1 MSKESYIAES
11 EALNKLFNNMTQRKV
26 DAAEKEKLKRGE
38 NKGEQSE
45 TKKPL
50 QAAPTTSRPI
60 HSEYLEK
67 KKKEEEE
74 AKRVEEARRAKMR
87 KQIEKEEAEKA
98 ERERQLAEERKKQ
111 EAEKKKKENE
121 RLANLFGVTARKDP
135 DPEPQSNPDAEPA
148 VKDKPAKEESL
159 PAKEEVKSNSADS
172 KTQEALNV
180 FEAVLNKTE
189 ENEQEPKDVE
199 LEQKKVAPV
208 IAKPSVPEQIPE
220 QPKPPVIPAN
230 DKKFTP
236 DKTAPAPEMKPETK
250 PVQQPIPKPAQRT
263 ESPQKGNSA
272 IMARGQS
279 GMQMEKPKTDK
290 LSITG
295 IVPMKSDRGSKYDS
309 AMKASNAFRT
319 NVFLT
324 CVYNAKT
331 REGAY
336 GIVVDMG
343 DKRII
348 HGMCGHTSDEWE
360 YGFAGAIEAM
370 RICTENNVKE
380 IMFVVLDPLCEI
392 LQQNADGL
400 RWGYSYTRSQFT
412 KAIDVLKREAA
423 IGFIPE
429 RVESEFQDLAETIA
443 KTLVFPAND

>member
-26 DAAEKEKLKRGE
+26 DAAEKEKLKKEE
-38 NKGEQSE
+38 NKGEQVE
-45 TKKPL
+45 AKKPL

-74 AKRVEEARRAKMR
+74 AKRIEEARRSKMR

-98 ERERQLAEERKKQ
+98 EQERKLAEERKKQ
-111 EAEKKKKENE
+111 EAERKKKEEE
-121 RLANLFGVTARKDP
+121 RLANLFGVTAKKEP
-135 DPEPQSNPDAEPA
+135 KPQSNPA
-148 VKDKPAKEESL
+148 VKSATKDEPVKEESL
-159 PAKEEVKSNSADS
+159 PVKDESKNETTES
-172 KTQEALNV
+172 KTKEALHV
-180 FEAVLNKTE
+180 FETVLNKTE
-189 ENEQEPKDVE
+189 ENEQGPKDAE
-199 LEQKKVAPV
+199 PEQKKVAPV
-208 IAKPSVPEQIPE
+208 IA
-220 QPKPPVIPAN
+220 
-230 DKKFTP
+230 
-236 DKTAPAPEMKPETK
+236 
-250 PVQQPIPKPAQRT
+250 
-263 ESPQKGNSA
+263 
-272 IMARGQS
+272 
-279 GMQMEKPKTDK
+279 
-290 LSITG
+290 
-295 IVPMKSDRGSKYDS
+295 
-309 AMKASNAFRT
+309 
-319 NVFLT
+319 
-324 CVYNAKT
+324 
-331 REGAY
+331 
-336 GIVVDMG
+336 
-343 DKRII
+343 KRII

-429 RVESEFQDLAETIA
+429 HVESEFQDLAETIA
-443 KTLVFPAND
+443 KTLVFPVND

>member
-38 NKGEQSE
+38 NKGEQPE

-135 DPEPQSNPDAEPA
+135 EPQSNPDAEPA

-199 LEQKKVAPV
+199 PEQKKVAPV

-230 DKKFTP
+230 DKKSTP

-324 CVYNAKT
+324 CVYNDKT